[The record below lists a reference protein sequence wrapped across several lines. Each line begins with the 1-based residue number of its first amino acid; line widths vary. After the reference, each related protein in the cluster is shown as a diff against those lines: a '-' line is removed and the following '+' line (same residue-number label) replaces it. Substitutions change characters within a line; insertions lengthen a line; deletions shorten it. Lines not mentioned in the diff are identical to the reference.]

1 MILSACSP
9 FFKKLLSNNPHSHPL
24 ICKKGVSSS
33 SLAAVTNFLYLG
45 ESSIFQ
51 EELDSFLALAK
62 ELQLRGLD
70 GSCEVKEVKSRH
82 RFMQPKGR
90 QSLIKHNVFLRK
102 RFQIWNWTLK
112 LNHLRVHWW
121 LTTQN
126 PRLIQSLHYAARVIV
141 ILKILFFQLL
151 HGFKLF
157 HLVSDFQNSFCF
169 WCATLPS
176 AVHKIFRLHWEF

>member
-1 MILSACSP
+1 MIYRTLRRHLFKGGLRNNNDFTDVILACEDQSVKAHKVILSACSP

-102 RFQIWNWTLK
+102 RLQI
-112 LNHLRVHWW
+112 
-121 LTTQN
+121 
-126 PRLIQSLHYAARVIV
+126 
-141 ILKILFFQLL
+141 
-151 HGFKLF
+151 
-157 HLVSDFQNSFCF
+157 
-169 WCATLPS
+169 
-176 AVHKIFRLHWEF
+176 